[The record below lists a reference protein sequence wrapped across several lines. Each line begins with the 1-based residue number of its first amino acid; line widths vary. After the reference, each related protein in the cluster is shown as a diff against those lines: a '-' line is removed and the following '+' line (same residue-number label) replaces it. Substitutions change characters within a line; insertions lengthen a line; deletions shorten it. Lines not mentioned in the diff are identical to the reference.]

1 METPIVVIGVTI
13 LVIVFI
19 FIMYFHTAGKPDL
32 EAAKKEDEERQKAF
46 EESQKQNQNANEQQI
61 HTDAAPADEAKKEEV
76 DKEKNN
82 GEKQVIE
89 DSGTERVDIPEH
101 CKIKKVPN
109 ANLNKY
115 FFNVHEY
122 VSLSGKKMYCIVC
135 SACIRGHNY
144 RIVLKNSY
152 YPYLTSYTEK
162 IYEKYISMF
171 KDEHMS
177 YEEFKT
183 YGSENFDRV
192 GKIIDSLFNLVY

>member
-13 LVIVFI
+13 LLIVII
-19 FIMYFHTAGKPDL
+19 FVMYYHTAGKPDL

-46 EESQKQNQNANEQQI
+46 EESQKQKELE
-61 HTDAAPADEAKKEEV
+61 DAKTKENKVVNDDE
-76 DKEKNN
+76 
-82 GEKQVIE
+82 
-89 DSGTERVDIPEH
+89 TEGVLIPEH
-101 CKIKKVPN
+101 CKVKQELTEFV
-109 ANLNKY
+109 NKY

-135 SACIRGHNY
+135 SACIKGHNY

-162 IYEKYISMF
+162 VYEKYINMF

-192 GKIIDSLFNLVY
+192 GGIIDSLFNLVY

>member
-13 LVIVFI
+13 LLIVII
-19 FIMYFHTAGKPDL
+19 FVMYYHTAGKPDL

-46 EESQKQNQNANEQQI
+46 EESQKQKELE
-61 HTDAAPADEAKKEEV
+61 DAKTKENKVVNDAE
-76 DKEKNN
+76 
-82 GEKQVIE
+82 
-89 DSGTERVDIPEH
+89 TEGVLIPEH
-101 CKIKKVPN
+101 CKVKQELTESV
-109 ANLNKY
+109 NKY

-135 SACIRGHNY
+135 SACIKGHNY

-162 IYEKYISMF
+162 VYEKYINMF

-192 GKIIDSLFNLVY
+192 GGIIDSLFNLVY

>member
-13 LVIVFI
+13 LLIVFI
-19 FIMYFHTAGKPDL
+19 FVMWFRTAGRPDL

-46 EESQKQNQNANEQQI
+46 EESQKQNQN
-61 HTDAAPADEAKKEEV
+61 DDEAKEGV
-76 DKEKNN
+76 DEDFDTEKVN
-82 GEKQVIE
+82 
-89 DSGTERVDIPEH
+89 IPEH
-101 CKIKKVPN
+101 CKFLRQEEIKESV
-109 ANLNKY
+109 NKY

-135 SACIRGHNY
+135 SSCIRGHNY

-162 IYEKYISMF
+162 VYEKYINMF

-177 YEEFKT
+177 YEEFKN

-192 GKIIDSLFNLVY
+192 GGIIDSLYNLVY